1 MFLEDY
7 GLREEPFGMTPDP
20 AYLYASRTHS
30 KALASLSLG
39 IEDTRGFLALI
50 AEPGMGKTTLLYQL
64 AEEWRD
70 TTRTV
75 FISQTQ
81 CTSREFIEYIL
92 QDLGVDT
99 RGMGFVAMHGQ
110 LNEILFEELL
120 AGKRFVLIVDEA
132 QNLDDTVLETIR
144 MLSNFETHNAKLLQI
159 ILAGQPLLAAKL
171 AQPRLSQLRQRVA
184 VLSHLDPF
192 TAEETGRYIEHRLSV
207 AGYHGEPIFEQ
218 ASIALIA
225 RQCKGIPRNINNLC
239 YHSLRLA
246 HAHGH
251 RMVSVGVVQEA
262 VAELDMDF
270 LPTVLVAAK
279 PIAAEPVATEPVKVA
294 DSITIPLAVPK
305 PPKDSASTP
314 ISTPAPNSTPGNKIR
329 QASSFLTYDSSKKVG
344 PPKWPA
350 RSAAVAV
357 ILLLGTFF
365 LAILGRSESRR
376 RITSETFDHSS
387 DASIGAEV
395 PSEPESAVADYD
407 ADPRDTGNGQV
418 ITVAAGSQQTM
429 KDLSLRYLGRFD
441 SELSNEILSLNPD
454 LKDADHLLE
463 PGQLIRIPLP
473 PGAMKKVNDTA
484 DAGDAS
490 QGRGSNSLL
499 AKFEALLR
507 PKK

>member
-171 AQPRLSQLRQRVA
+171 AQPHLSQLRQRVA
-184 VLSHLDPF
+184 VLSHLEPF
-192 TAEETGRYIEHRLSV
+192 TVEETGRYIEHRLSV
-207 AGYHGEPIFEQ
+207 AGYRGEPIFEQ

-251 RMVSVGVVQEA
+251 RMVSVGVVHEA
-262 VAELDMDF
+262 LAELDVKS
-270 LPTVLVAAK
+270 LGSE
-279 PIAAEPVATEPVKVA
+279 PIAEPFAVGPVKVVESA
-294 DSITIPLAVPK
+294 PGSQAGPK
-305 PPKDSASTP
+305 VPKDSPSTP
-314 ISTPAPNSTPGNKIR
+314 VSIPAPNTASGDKIR
-329 QASSFLTYDSSKKVG
+329 QASSFLTYDSSKKVS

-350 RSAAVAV
+350 RSAAVAI
-357 ILLLGTFF
+357 ILLSGTFF
-365 LAILGRSESRR
+365 LAILGRSESKR

-395 PSEPESAVADYD
+395 ASEPESAIADYD

-418 ITVAAGSQQTM
+418 ITVAAGPQQTL

-441 SELSNEILSLNPD
+441 GELSKEILSLNPD
-454 LKDADHLLE
+454 LKDADNLLE

-484 DAGDAS
+484 DAAEAS
-490 QGRGSNSLL
+490 QGRSSNSLL